1 MCYAQPGYA
10 AGTWPPAAS
19 PCRAAGVGVPP
30 PSARP
35 RRPRSPAPLRGLAP
49 GRARPGR
56 GPGPSR
62 RKRLLPR
69 SVAGTG
75 RARPGVRLP
84 VPGQAQAAAS
94 SARAERLCGLP
105 RGGWFPWRRQS
116 DGRMCEGPSRISGPI
131 PPDPTLFPNYYKR
144 PFSAR
149 GRLEGNAGKLDFT
162 FGSLDPVPNPYPA
175 LGSARQAQP
184 APRIRPSGRDFL
196 EKGQKGTLS
205 LLLQLEGLSLDG
217 ELPVKRKESK
227 DHEKENVRRIKEIQ
241 KKCKEKEQAQAR
253 SQPKP
258 VKALWKSQKY
268 ENVESKVKAK
278 LQESS
283 PPPKPEAL
291 KFLRAYSRCGP
302 GIKPC
307 RPLSPRPARM
317 KGGADTE
324 APEALGA
331 ETQIQVDGKS
341 IDFIKHNACNAKRA
355 SLRRSQS
362 LQALAELLEQK
373 HREQEEYNAKQK
385 GHVPQYL
392 LERKEQWRRQME
404 ERLQNLPDPDTPPG
418 HTMMPEGQRLETL
431 GNLKQS
437 QEHLLK
443 DLVMLPVRADT
454 LSMQKRRVELERK
467 LSQIEEAIKIFSRP
481 KVFIKLDS

>member
-1 MCYAQPGYA
+1 
-10 AGTWPPAAS
+10 
-19 PCRAAGVGVPP
+19 
-30 PSARP
+30 
-35 RRPRSPAPLRGLAP
+35 
-49 GRARPGR
+49 
-56 GPGPSR
+56 
-62 RKRLLPR
+62 
-69 SVAGTG
+69 
-75 RARPGVRLP
+75 
-84 VPGQAQAAAS
+84 
-94 SARAERLCGLP
+94 
-105 RGGWFPWRRQS
+105 RQS

-149 GRLEGNAGKLDFT
+149 GRLEGNAQKLDFT
-162 FGSLDPVPNPYPA
+162 SGPLDPFPNAYPA
-175 LGSARQAQP
+175 LGSARQIQP
-184 APRIRPSGRDFL
+184 APRIRPSGKDFL
-196 EKGQKGTLS
+196 EKGQRGTLS
-205 LLLQLEGLSLDG
+205 LLLQLEGISLG
-217 ELPVKRKESK
+217 EGLPVKSKLRLPLKDPEKES
-227 DHEKENVRRIKEIQ
+227 VRRIKEIQ
-241 KKCKEKEQAQAR
+241 KKCKEKERAQEH

-283 PPPKPEAL
+283 PPPNPEAL

-307 RPLSPRPARM
+307 RPLSPRPAGM
-317 KGGADTE
+317 KAGADTE
-324 APEALGA
+324 VPAALGA
-331 ETQIQVDGKS
+331 ETKIQVEGKS
-341 IDFIKHNACNAKRA
+341 IDFIKHNARNAKRA
-355 SLRRSQS
+355 PLRRSQS

-392 LERKEQWRRQME
+392 LERKELWRRQME

-418 HTMMPEGQRLETL
+418 HTMMPEGERLETL
-431 GNLKQS
+431 GDLKRS
-437 QEHLLK
+437 QEQLIK

-454 LSMQKRRVELERK
+454 LSVQKRRVELERK

>member
-1 MCYAQPGYA
+1 
-10 AGTWPPAAS
+10 
-19 PCRAAGVGVPP
+19 
-30 PSARP
+30 
-35 RRPRSPAPLRGLAP
+35 
-49 GRARPGR
+49 
-56 GPGPSR
+56 
-62 RKRLLPR
+62 
-69 SVAGTG
+69 
-75 RARPGVRLP
+75 
-84 VPGQAQAAAS
+84 
-94 SARAERLCGLP
+94 
-105 RGGWFPWRRQS
+105 
-116 DGRMCEGPSRISGPI
+116 MCEGPSRISGPI

-162 FGSLDPVPNPYPA
+162 SGSLDP
-175 LGSARQAQP
+175 P
-184 APRIRPSGRDFL
+184 APRIRPSGKDFL
-196 EKGQKGTLS
+196 EKGQKGTLG
-205 LLLQLEGLSLDG
+205 LLLQLEGLSLG
-217 ELPVKRKESK
+217 GGLPVKRKESK

-241 KKCKEKEQAQAR
+241 KRCKEKEQAQEH

-307 RPLSPRPARM
+307 RPLSPRPART
-317 KGGADTE
+317 KAGADTE
-324 APEALGA
+324 VE
-331 ETQIQVDGKS
+331 GKS
-341 IDFIKHNACNAKRA
+341 IDFVKHNARNAKRA

-373 HREQEEYNAKQK
+373 QREQEEYNAKQK

-392 LERKEQWRRQME
+392 LERKELWRRQME
-404 ERLQNLPDPDTPPG
+404 ERLRNLPDPDTPPG
-418 HTMMPEGQRLETL
+418 HTMMPESQRLETL

-437 QEHLLK
+437 QEQLIK
-443 DLVMLPVRADT
+443 DLVMLPMRTDT
-454 LSMQKRRVELERK
+454 LSMQKRQVELERK